1 MTIIVPHGNS
11 SYNAEQIERGLIALA
26 MESGNAK
33 RAVPLLK
40 KGTIAA
46 PWSAYPTAKTLEKW
60 QVQYAERFNEIRA
73 EVVPLVKAR
82 LADVHTDLAQSLAD
96 LEARTL
102 ESLESELD
110 ELSAKDRINLVRNA
124 AIAGAVHVDKAQL
137 LRGEATHIVKREL
150 PEIVRALAA
159 KGVVIEGTATE
170 LDGPAAKPLAVTA
183 EPESDTPI
191 PD

>member
-1 MTIIVPHGNS
+1 MTSIIVPHGNS
-11 SYNAEQIERGLIALA
+11 QYNAEQIERGLIALA

-33 RAVPLLK
+33 RACTLLK
-40 KGTIAA
+40 KGTAGD
-46 PWSAYPTAKTLEKW
+46 PWSKYPTSKTIEEWQAK
-60 QVQYAERFNEIRA
+60 YADRFNEIRA

-102 ESLESELD
+102 ESLEGELD

-159 KGVVIEGTATE
+159 KGVYIEGTATE
-170 LDGPAAKPLAVTA
+170 IDEPAAIPSSV
-183 EPESDTPI
+183 SDK
-191 PD
+191 